1 MQKLNPTIKIL
12 VIDDDE
18 DDFFIMT
25 EYLQGITGPNFEI
38 DWCPEYKKAL
48 KLICRG
54 AYQIYFVDYL
64 LGVKTGLDL
73 LKEAIKNQCEEP
85 IILLTGK
92 GNQEIDIEA
101 MQAGAIDYLVK
112 SELNVEKLERSIRY
126 ALDRTA
132 SMKALKLNER
142 KFRNIFEKSRDAVF
156 LADENLVFKEVN
168 GAVSELFDY
177 TKVQLL
183 EFSLLD
189 FVANN
194 ADKVELKNYFSAKGE
209 IDDKEV
215 EFLTSGGERK
225 ICILSLSGESN
236 NSEQNYVQGIIH
248 DITNLKKAERATL
261 QAEKLGATGR
271 LVQTLAHEVR
281 NPLNNINLSVEGL
294 NPAVKDEEGKTYLDI
309 ISRNSHRINDLI
321 SELLNSS
328 RPAEIIL
335 ERTILQDVINQSLSD
350 ATDRIKLKRIRL
362 KRSFPHE
369 PAYILSDAQKLGIAF
384 LNIII
389 NAIEAMPTESGLL
402 IVSIQNEALHYKVS
416 IQDNGTGI
424 TDENISRL
432 FEPYFTSK
440 KEGLGLGLA
449 ATLNIL
455 QSHKA
460 SIEVQSKLGQGTSF
474 QLTFAKA

>member
-1 MQKLNPTIKIL
+1 MQKRTSTIKIL

-25 EYLQGITGPNFEI
+25 EYLKDITGPNFEI
-38 DWCPEYKKAL
+38 DWCPEYEKAL
-48 KLICRG
+48 ELICRG
-54 AYQIYFVDYL
+54 GYQIYFVDYL
-64 LGVKTGLDL
+64 LGAKTGLDL
-73 LKEAIKNQCEEP
+73 IKEAIDNHCEEP
-85 IILLTGK
+85 IILLTGQ
-92 GNQEIDIEA
+92 GNKEIDIEA

-126 ALDRTA
+126 AIDRTA
-132 SMKALKLNER
+132 STKALRLNER

-156 LADENLVFKEVN
+156 LADESLVFREVN
-168 GAVSELFDY
+168 DAVSELFDY
-177 TKVQLL
+177 TMTQLL
-183 EFSLLD
+183 NFSLLEL
-189 FVANN
+189 VAN
-194 ADKVELKNYFSAKGE
+194 AAERIDLKKDYFAHGE

-215 EFLTSGGERK
+215 EFLTSKGERK
-225 ICILSLSGESN
+225 ICILSLSGAGNDSD
-236 NSEQNYVQGIIH
+236 QHYVQGIIH

-261 QAEKLGATGR
+261 QAEKLGAAGR

-294 NPAVKDEEGKTYLDI
+294 YPGIKDEEGKTYLDI

-321 SELLNSS
+321 SELLNSA

-335 ERTILQDVINQSLSD
+335 EKTILQEVIDKSLLD
-350 ATDRIKLKRIRL
+350 AEDRMKLKKIQL

-369 PAYILSDAQKLGIAF
+369 PAYILSDAQKLGLGF

-389 NAIEAMPTESGLL
+389 NAIEAMPSDAGLL

-440 KEGLGLGLA
+440 KDGLGLGLA

-460 SIEVQSKLGQGTSF
+460 SIEVQSTLGRGTSF
-474 QLTFAKA
+474 LLTFAKA